1 MVKFI
6 NLDSF
11 IIKEREVLIRFEKYR
26 IKSPTVKEW
35 LIIQNLDF
43 SKMENIRDITRKVT
57 EILIPTLTDNVF
69 NSLTTF
75 ELYNIACICL
85 ELNNQKQ
92 EETYNN
98 DSDLDLNDDIE
109 IAFDYLVIKACKY
122 LNMSLNEV
130 LNLDFNIFLNT
141 LKVIEVVKAEE
152 ALTYCELT
160 HVVFDN
166 ENGRKHYKE
175 MIEKYKRT
183 FKRGIKTEEKINAS
197 ELMQLKAMLEGGK

>member
-1 MVKFI
+1 
-6 NLDSF
+6 
-11 IIKEREVLIRFEKYR
+11 
-26 IKSPTVKEW
+26 
-35 LIIQNLDF
+35 
-43 SKMENIRDITRKVT
+43 
-57 EILIPTLTDNVF
+57 
-69 NSLTTF
+69 
-75 ELYNIACICL
+75 
-85 ELNNQKQ
+85 
-92 EETYNN
+92 
-98 DSDLDLNDDIE
+98 
-109 IAFDYLVIKACKY
+109 
-122 LNMSLNEV
+122 MSLNEV